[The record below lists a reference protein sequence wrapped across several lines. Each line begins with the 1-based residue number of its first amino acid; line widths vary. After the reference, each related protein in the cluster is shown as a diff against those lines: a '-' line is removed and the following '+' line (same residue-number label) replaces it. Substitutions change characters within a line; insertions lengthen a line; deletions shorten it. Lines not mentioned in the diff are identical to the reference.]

1 MATSIH
7 RHPLTVEQRRRL
19 DQDIAI
25 VQERLQNISVLM
37 HACYGDESQAA
48 IRADE
53 ITGALQ
59 RLKWELERIQSKA
72 QTAAG

>member
-25 VQERLQNISVLM
+25 VQERLQNISALM

-59 RLKWELERIQSKA
+59 RLKWELERIQPKA

>member
-7 RHPLTVEQRRRL
+7 RHPPTVEQRRRL
-19 DQDIAI
+19 DQDITI

-53 ITGALQ
+53 INGALQ
-59 RLKWELERIQSKA
+59 RLKWELERIRPTA

>member
-1 MATSIH
+1 MATSIQ
-7 RHPLTVEQRRRL
+7 RHPLTVEQRRQL

-37 HACYGDESQAA
+37 HACYGDESQPA

-53 ITGALQ
+53 VDGALQ
-59 RLKWELERIQSKA
+59 RLKWQLERMKAKA
-72 QTAAG
+72 QTAGA

>member
-1 MATSIH
+1 
-7 RHPLTVEQRRRL
+7 
-19 DQDIAI
+19 
-25 VQERLQNISVLM
+25 M

-59 RLKWELERIQSKA
+59 RLKWELERIQPKA